1 MSIIPINFS
10 SETHKEY
17 ILKLCKRNNF
27 YYDDVFVNLNYN
39 NHELM
44 KKKLKLSYKL
54 NFNVIVPNN
63 TLEDTAKKLTE
74 KMINRIRQGF
84 LIITKV
90 NEKNMVVGFLI
101 FDTDLKKVT
110 SDLLFIL
117 VDKSFIKQGFGT
129 SLLVKYN
136 NECLL
141 QQIHTQH
148 IKTED
153 CNLIDWYTRNQY
165 QTVIPLKINKYYH
178 LLKDNTAL

>member
-27 YYDDVFVNLNYN
+27 YYYDVFAYLNYDN
-39 NHELM
+39 YELM
-44 KKKLKLSYKL
+44 KKILKKHYKLKFDGVVS
-54 NFNVIVPNN
+54 NDM
-63 TLEDTAKKLTE
+63 LEDITNKLREKIKKT
-74 KMINRIRQGF
+74 IIQGF
-84 LIITKV
+84 LIIKKV

-101 FDTDLKKVT
+101 FDTDLNKVN
-110 SDLLFIL
+110 SELLFIL

-153 CNLIDWYTRNQY
+153 RNLIDWYENHEY
-165 QTVIPLKINKYYH
+165 QIVIPFKIKAYYH
-178 LLKDNTAL
+178 LIKHNTA